1 MGKFYCVVEKRR
13 PALQSVSIS
22 PRDRKINNVTGQGEI
37 KALSFREEESRG
49 RVDDFRSG
57 AGEFT
62 RAKKRERDRYTRI
75 LSILEPQEPKVSS
88 SLATI
93 LIVYALLPCAREE
106 KIKLGSHSLPLSF
119 SLSLSVSRAEARIEL
134 FFSRRGSTAD
144 KTVPWPRLAKTFRD
158 LIASQKSHRT
168 AKKIHLAQW
177 RGVEEK
183 EGNDSIFLE
192 SSTSSSLPLPPPFLL
207 SSRPLL
213 SDASSSS

>member
-1 MGKFYCVVEKRR
+1 MIFA
-13 PALQSVSIS
+13 PA
-22 PRDRKINNVTGQGEI
+22 
-37 KALSFREEESRG
+37 
-49 RVDDFRSG
+49 
-57 AGEFT
+57 
-62 RAKKRERDRYTRI
+62 RANLRERKNESATDIRGFYRF
-75 LSILEPQEPKVSS
+75 SSHKPKVSS
-88 SLATI
+88 SLITI
-93 LIVYALLPCAREE
+93 LVVYALLPCAREE

>member
-13 PALQSVSIS
+13 PALQPVSIS

-106 KIKLGSHSLPLSF
+106 KIKLGSHSLPLSLSF
-119 SLSLSVSRAEARIEL
+119 SLCQS
-134 FFSRRGSTAD
+134 RGSSDRAFF
-144 KTVPWPRLAKTFRD
+144 LAAR
-158 LIASQKSHRT
+158 
-168 AKKIHLAQW
+168 
-177 RGVEEK
+177 
-183 EGNDSIFLE
+183 
-192 SSTSSSLPLPPPFLL
+192 
-207 SSRPLL
+207 
-213 SDASSSS
+213 